1 MAKASSKR
9 EKFRTLAEA
18 RTTKALEAI
27 DRIGNLSNTQLYEW
41 EDTELRKI
49 LKALREEIAK
59 VEARFQA
66 PNARRRSDFKL

>member
-1 MAKASSKR
+1 MVESPSKR
-9 EKFRTLAEA
+9 EKFRSLAET

-41 EDTELRKI
+41 EDGELRKI
-49 LKALREEIAK
+49 LKALRDEISK